1 VTTATS
7 FPFAYEPLHRIK
19 LAVDLTPPG
28 HAGRQQYSARPR
40 SSRDPV
46 PAAYGWDRE
55 FDRRAA
61 KLAEEILIR
70 IWDRE
75 SDLDP

>member
-1 VTTATS
+1 M
-7 FPFAYEPLHRIK
+7 PDKKIK
-19 LAVDLTPPG
+19 AAD
-28 HAGRQQYSARPR
+28 Y
-40 SSRDPV
+40 
-46 PAAYGWDRE
+46 AYGWDRE

-61 KLAEEILIR
+61 KLAEEILSR